1 MSTRKTTAERIE
13 AQRERMEQ
21 MQNEMKELMRK
32 HNAEE
37 RKKRNHRIST
47 RGAHIEKLLP
57 DTIGLSDGRFF
68 TFLEKTVAND
78 FGKKILVTLKAEQ
91 DKEDAKNAQIQSE
104 GDGDTPDE
112 PSIVAMAQ
120 GGSEPALKSAA
131 PKLGSGDTDT
141 LKPAQ
146 IATSPIGV
154 DGNRTGDGGATQG
167 A

>member
-1 MSTRKTTAERIE
+1 
-13 AQRERMEQ
+13 MEQ

-32 HNAEE
+32 HNSEE

-91 DKEDAKNAQIQSE
+91 EKEDDRNAKAQAE
-104 GDGDTPDE
+104 GGGDSPAEAST
-112 PSIVAMAQ
+112 VAMAR
-120 GGSEPALKSAA
+120 GSNEPTLKSAA
-131 PKLGSGDTDT
+131 PKPGSGETYT
-141 LKPAQ
+141 PKPAQ
-146 IATSPIGV
+146 TVVSPIGA
-154 DGNRTGDGGATQG
+154 DGGRTGDGGATQG

>member
-91 DKEDAKNAQIQSE
+91 DKEDARNAQVQSE
-104 GDGDTPDE
+104 GGGDSPAEAST
-112 PSIVAMAQ
+112 VAMTQ
-120 GGSEPALKSAA
+120 GSNEPTLKSAA
-131 PKLGSGDTDT
+131 PKPGNGETYT
-141 LKPAQ
+141 PKPAQ
-146 IATSPIGV
+146 TTTPPIWA
-154 DGNRTGDGGATQG
+154 DGSRTGDGGVMQG